1 LNNFLQLGGDEVAMF
16 IKAIRK
22 VFFQQRK
29 LLAVGCWLLA
39 VGCWL
44 LAVGC
49 WLLAV
54 GCWLLMIAV
63 FFISQGLFCYIFM
76 IYIIFLGCQKRSSS
90 TAYK

>member
-1 LNNFLQLGGDEVAMF
+1 LHNFLQLGGDEVAMF

-54 GCWLLMIAV
+54 GCWLLAV
-63 FFISQGLFCYIFM
+63 
-76 IYIIFLGCQKRSSS
+76 GC
-90 TAYK
+90 